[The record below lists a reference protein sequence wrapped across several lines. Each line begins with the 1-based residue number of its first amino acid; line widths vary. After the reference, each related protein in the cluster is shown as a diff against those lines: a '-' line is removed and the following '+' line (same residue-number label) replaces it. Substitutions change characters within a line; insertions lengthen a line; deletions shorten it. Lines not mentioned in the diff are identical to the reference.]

1 MMGVST
7 MVQFEF
13 CETTFTA
20 RCRWSACDL
29 GRQVRL
35 SLRDMQAL
43 YPELAHWSLL
53 ALSCG
58 WDSYAG
64 DRLVPASVGGVTRIR
79 DEGFLAYCYVRQRW
93 PGFSFSSAGS
103 LAPQLRA
110 LGAAR
115 PWQLTPP
122 PAKPDWVTP

>member
-1 MMGVST
+1 MTGVST

-20 RCRWSACDL
+20 QCRWFACDL

-43 YPELAHWSLL
+43 YPELA
-53 ALSCG
+53 
-58 WDSYAG
+58 
-64 DRLVPASVGGVTRIR
+64 
-79 DEGFLAYCYVRQRW
+79 YCYVRQRW
-93 PGFSFSSAGS
+93 PGFSFGSAGS

-115 PWQLTPP
+115 SWQLTPP
-122 PAKPDWVTP
+122 PAKPDWVAP